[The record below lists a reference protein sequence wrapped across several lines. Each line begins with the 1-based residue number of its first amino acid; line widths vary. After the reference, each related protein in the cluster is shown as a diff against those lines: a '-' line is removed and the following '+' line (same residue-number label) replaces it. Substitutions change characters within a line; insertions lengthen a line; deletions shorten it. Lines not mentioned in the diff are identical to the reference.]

1 MFSMQYLIN
10 TLNRL
15 KTENDIAT
23 QISRFV
29 FSVDPTLYNWL
40 LAEPAKYLLDSLYI
54 YWLLMKFMFFFFFV
68 FGTSPVAVNANAE
81 VSNTS

>member
-54 YWLLMKFMFFFFFV
+54 LITDEVYDFFFFFC
-68 FGTSPVAVNANAE
+68 FWNQSCCR
-81 VSNTS
+81 